1 MTDGLQSFD
10 DPTPDRPAGEKL
22 AALRAEMAAEGLD
35 GFLVPH
41 ADEFQSEDVP
51 PASRRLGWLTGFT
64 GSAGAAVV
72 LAERAAVFVDGRYT
86 LQADRQID
94 GEAFE
99 IASLVETPPDAWLK
113 EAGLDGARIG
123 FDPNLHSLAGTRRLR
138 EALDA
143 SGSELVVTDNLV
155 DRVWTERPAAPMG
168 SVVPHPIAHSGASAT
183 EKLGRVRSALGEAG
197 VDASFTNQADVIA
210 WTLNVRGSDTARM
223 PVALA
228 YMLLPTEG
236 RGTLF
241 IEAAKLT
248 DAARTHLRS
257 LIDLAPLDARPD
269 ALEALAGRSVLI
281 DPRSATEAMRR
292 MIADAGATPREETDP
307 TVLMKAVKS
316 EAELD
321 GARAA
326 HVRDGAAMCRFLA
339 WLDRAAPGGEIDE
352 ITAAQ
357 TLEAFRRETGLLRDL
372 SFDTI
377 SGAGANG
384 AIVHYRVTRATN
396 ARLAPGSLYLVDSGG
411 QYEDGTT
418 DITRTV
424 AIGEPTEE
432 MRQRFTLVLKGHIAI
447 ATARFP
453 KGTSGAQLDTLARH
467 ALWQAG
473 LDYAHGT
480 GHGVGSYLGVHEG
493 PQNLSKRGTVP
504 LEPGMI
510 VSNEP
515 GYYKTGEYGIRIENL
530 EIVRD
535 AEPIEGGD
543 LPMHRFETLTL
554 APIDRRLVAVEAL
567 TTTERDWLNAYHARV
582 VAEIAPHVGGDTVT
596 WLKAA
601 TAPL

>member
-1 MTDGLQSFD
+1 MPHSLQSFD
-10 DPTPDRPAGEKL
+10 DPTPDRPAGEKV
-22 AALRAEMAAEGLD
+22 AALRAEMKAEGLD

-64 GSAGAAVV
+64 GSAGTAVV

-86 LQADRQID
+86 LQAARQID
-94 GEAFE
+94 AEAFE

-113 EAGLDGARIG
+113 DVGLDGARIG
-123 FDPNLHSLAGTRRLR
+123 FDPKLHSLAGTTRLR

-143 SGSELVVTDNLV
+143 SGSELVATDNLV

-168 SVVPHPIAHSGASAT
+168 AVVPHPDARSGASAT
-183 EKLGRVRSALGEAG
+183 EKLGRVRAALAAAG
-197 VDASFTNQADVIA
+197 VDATFTNQAEVIA
-210 WTLNVRGSDTARM
+210 WTLNIRGADTARM

-241 IEAAKLT
+241 IDAAKLT
-248 DAARTHLRS
+248 NEARTHLAS
-257 LIDLAPLDARPD
+257 LMDLAPFSDRAG

-292 MIADAGATPREETDP
+292 MIADAGATPREGIDP

-357 TLEAFRRETGLLRDL
+357 TLEAFRLETGLLKDL

-377 SGAGANG
+377 SGAGENG

-396 ARLAPGSLYLVDSGG
+396 ARLVPGSLYLVDSGG

-418 DITRTV
+418 DITRTI

-447 ATARFP
+447 ADARFP

-467 ALWQAG
+467 ALWRAG

-493 PQNLSKRGTVP
+493 PQSLSKRGTVP

-515 GYYKTGEYGIRIENL
+515 GYYKTGAYGIRIENL

-554 APIDRRLVAVEAL
+554 APIDRRLVAVDAL
-567 TTTERDWLNAYHARV
+567 TQPERDWLNAYHTRVAR
-582 VAEIAPHVGGDTVT
+582 EIGPHLNGDTAT